1 MIDIKN
7 NIDNMWIYFPEN
19 ENDILNEVSTLTSFQ
34 FYDRYLLELSAREFL
49 DFFQYLCDYKINNE
63 FDESH
68 AISQLINYGFGYKSD
83 KSHDNQPNDFSFF
96 RDRVEKLKSEHFAE
110 RINSEKNKLGLN
122 INCIRGGSG
131 LHERL

>member
-7 NIDNMWIYFPEN
+7 NIDNMWIYFPEH

-68 AISQLINYGFGYKSD
+68 AISQLINYGFGYNSD
-83 KSHDNQPNDFSFF
+83 KSHDNQPNDFRFF
-96 RDRVEKLKSEHFAE
+96 RDRVEKLRSEHFAE

>member
-7 NIDNMWIYFPEN
+7 NIDNMWVYFPEHEN
-19 ENDILNEVSTLTSFQ
+19 EILNEVSIFTSFQ

-63 FDESH
+63 IDDSH
-68 AISQLINYGFGYKSD
+68 AISQLINYGFGYDSD
-83 KSHDNQPNDFSFF
+83 NSHDNRPNDFSFF
-96 RDRVEKLKSEHFAE
+96 RNRVEKLRSEHCVE
-110 RINSEKNKLGLN
+110 RINSEKKKLGLN
-122 INCIRGGSG
+122 INCIRGGND